1 MSNTSQRSEFVAAP
15 SQAATPKPAT
25 QAKPTYSIA
34 MHKGFGLHVTS
45 SDGTSLKACPAF
57 SVKGCVVDANGQNPA
72 YLMCFET
79 LLGGEATEAIRT
91 TASKRMHCSAKTSLS
106 SLMKWGKPERASLQP

>member
-1 MSNTSQRSEFVAAP
+1 MSNTSQRSKFVAAP
-15 SQAATPKPAT
+15 SQAAT

-34 MHKGFGLHVTS
+34 MHKGFGLHVS
-45 SDGTSLKACPAF
+45 GSDGTSLEACPAF

-79 LLGGEATEAIRT
+79 LLGGGVTE
-91 TASKRMHCSAKTSLS
+91 C
-106 SLMKWGKPERASLQP
+106 